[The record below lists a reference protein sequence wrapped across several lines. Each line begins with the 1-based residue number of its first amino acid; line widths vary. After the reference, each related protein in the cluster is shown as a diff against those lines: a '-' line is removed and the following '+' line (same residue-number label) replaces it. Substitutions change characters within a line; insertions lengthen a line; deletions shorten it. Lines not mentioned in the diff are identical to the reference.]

1 MKKSWKLLVACMLIM
16 VFAMQFINVSDAAPK
31 KKKKDKI
38 APSRFARVAIL
49 PVINL
54 EEDIEYANSLVFQK
68 ALEVFR
74 YPDYEFYDN
83 DKLYKALEE
92 VNYYEA
98 GKEGVTEEM
107 LRTIMQKSGAE
118 MVVMVKLNKLQQ
130 EYYTYGREDMDQLT
144 IDMEVMAVYSW
155 TDKATK
161 VHIREKKLAEYATI
175 MKTDWKMNEYASVVD
190 KQLTRIAKFGTK

>member
-1 MKKSWKLLVACMLIM
+1 
-16 VFAMQFINVSDAAPK
+16 MQVINVIDAAPQ

-54 EEDIEYANSLVFQK
+54 QEDIEYANSIVFQK
-68 ALEVFR
+68 ALDIFR

-98 GKEGVTEEM
+98 GKEGVSEEM

-118 MVVMVKLNKLQQ
+118 MVVMVKLNKLTQS
-130 EYYTYGREDMDQLT
+130 YYVYGREDMDQL
-144 IDMEVMAVYSW
+144 IMDMEIMAVYNW
-155 TDKATK
+155 QDKVTK
-161 VHIREKKLAEYATI
+161 VHIRDKKLAEYATI
-175 MKTDWKMNEYASVVD
+175 MKTDWKMQEFSGAID

>member
-1 MKKSWKLLVACMLIM
+1 VKKSWKLLAICMLAMI
-16 VFAMQFINVSDAAPK
+16 FAMQCINVSDAAP

-38 APSRFARVAIL
+38 APSRFARVAVL

-54 EEDIEYANSLVFQK
+54 EEDIEYANTLVFQK

-98 GKEGVTEEM
+98 GKEGVSEEM

-144 IDMEVMAVYSW
+144 IDMEIMAVYSW
-155 TDKATK
+155 RDKATK
-161 VHIREKKLAEYATI
+161 VHIKEKKLAEYATV
-175 MKTDWKMNEYASVVD
+175 MKTDWKMDEYASVVN
-190 KQLTRIAKFGTK
+190 KQLTRIAKLGTK